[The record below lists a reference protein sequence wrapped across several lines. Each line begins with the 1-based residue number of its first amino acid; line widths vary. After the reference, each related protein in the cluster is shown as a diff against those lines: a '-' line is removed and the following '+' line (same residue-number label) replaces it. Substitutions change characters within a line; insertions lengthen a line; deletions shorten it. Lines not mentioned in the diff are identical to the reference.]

1 MSNKKFMKQLVSVTK
16 QFMTVG
22 NPEQATV
29 APVPAPAKKKA
40 SGFGAMGMA
49 GSLTGN
55 FGLL

>member
-1 MSNKKFMKQLVSVTK
+1 MSNKKFMRQLVSVTK
-16 QFMTVG
+16 QFRTVG
-22 NPEQATV
+22 NPEQTAV
-29 APVPAPAKKKA
+29 APVPAPAKRA